1 MILLITRLEP
11 RAICRTAL
19 FFWVWLLAGPGVVTI
34 SVAQDVTWPDPV
46 ANDVLP
52 YATSGVAQG
61 PMIGGV
67 TANSIRVWLRT
78 RAECEFEVLCDTE
91 LPFSSFAKVVR
102 GATTNATD
110 LTDHVEISGL
120 KPNTQ
125 YYYAVRVGEAI
136 ADLRD
141 HIGDAWPSFRTLPD
155 ETSYVDSLNNPDRL
169 FNVTFAIGHC
179 ASQDP
184 DRSGGQYVSTP
195 AYDQIR
201 RLHEDEVM
209 FALVNGDVI
218 YEERRDGTL
227 DGVRENYKLY
237 LSRGRSFSSLFRRV
251 PALFTF
257 DDHDVGWDIHGC
269 GQVGLGAGRHLI
281 RDTGLRAYEEY
292 LSWANF
298 RGPQSG
304 KIRIGTATVKAG
316 SDVLFDEQADFSDLN
331 PETVSTIHLGNYT
344 RGSDLSRRKNP
355 PKNAGVYGLVDVID
369 QQRLRV
375 RPAAK
380 ADETLSYS
388 VGTHH
393 YYDWKISN
401 CHFFAL
407 DTRGER
413 STRNPGNRRDPRLF
427 ILGEQQKEWFLSGM
441 KNTDADFIFVISPDP
456 WVIYHTAAH
465 VGGDDKDDKGD
476 GFPSFIHERQELLGA
491 MDEIAK
497 PILIFTGDVHA
508 SASVRISDN
517 VWEMMCGPLGSTG
530 HPLGT
535 LGNPPKGGNWSSMG
549 REVEIRWL
557 SGFPNNLPYQKIR
570 NTYYGIVQVN
580 NILKVA
586 SPEGGY
592 QFNAYD
598 EPQVVVRWH
607 DGYTGRLVYAESI
620 TTHDPE

>member
-1 MILLITRLEP
+1 MHPKPRRNSNFLWCFAAALASLLVAVGWEP
-11 RAICRTAL
+11 RFA
-19 FFWVWLLAGPGVVTI
+19 F
-34 SVAQDVTWPDPV
+34 AQTTSWPDPI

-52 YATSGVAQG
+52 YSTSGVAQG

-67 TANSIRVWLRT
+67 TANSIRVWVRT
-78 RAECEFEVLCDTE
+78 RAACEFEVLCDTQI
-91 LPFSSFAKVVR
+91 PFTSWAKVVK
-102 GATTNATD
+102 ASTTPQTD
-110 LTDHVEISGL
+110 LTGHVEIRGL
-120 KPNTQ
+120 RANTR
-125 YYYAVRVGEAI
+125 YYYAVRINGVI
-136 ADLRD
+136 ADLRADIED
-141 HIGDAWPSFRTLPD
+141 HWPAFKTLPD
-155 ETSYVDSLNNPDRL
+155 GTSFVDSANNPDRL
-169 FNVTFAIGHC
+169 FNVTFAVGHC

-184 DRSGGQYVSTP
+184 DTSGGQYVSTP

-201 RLHEDEVM
+201 KRHSDEVM

-227 DGVRENYKLY
+227 GGVRENYKLY
-237 LSRGRSFSSLFRRV
+237 LSRGRSFSSLFRTV

-269 GQVGLGAGRHLI
+269 GQVGLGEGRHLI

-298 RGPQSG
+298 KGPQSG
-304 KIRIGTATVKAG
+304 KIRFGTAEVKAG
-316 SDVLFDEQADFSDLN
+316 SDILFDSQADFNSLRSD
-331 PETVSTIHLGNYT
+331 TVSTIHLGNYT
-344 RGSDLSRRKNP
+344 RAATLAKRQDP
-355 PKNAGVYGLVDVID
+355 PRNAGVYGLSEVID
-369 QQRLRV
+369 EHRLRI
-375 RPAAK
+375 RPQAK
-380 ADETLSYS
+380 SDETISYS
-388 VGTHH
+388 IGTHH

-413 STRNPGNRRDPRLF
+413 SSRNPNDRSDPQLF
-427 ILGEQQKEWFLSGM
+427 ILGESQKEWLVDGIE
-441 KNTDADFIFVISPDP
+441 NTDADFIFIISPDP
-456 WVIYHTAAH
+456 WMIYHTAAH

-476 GFPSFIHERQELLGA
+476 GFPSFLHQRTELLEV
-491 MDEIAK
+491 MDRIEK

-508 SASVRISDN
+508 SASVKISDN

-535 LGNPPKGGNWSSMG
+535 LGNPPTGGLWSSMG

-580 NILKVA
+580 NVLKVA
-586 SPEGGY
+586 SPDGGY

-620 TTHDPE
+620 TTHDAK